1 MDPWVR
7 QWDTRCAGRPPTTD
21 EGQKDE
27 FLHPYSTRK
36 SEYEWARGEGSWADG
51 KRSWTLY
58 VCEMAGGSPR
68 VFILMYISSRRS
80 LLESG
85 VSRELFHS
93 KEQHRLS
100 LTSNENINWFRS
112 VSRHHAFKD
121 PARPARG
128 RRWRRCHGP
137 GLYVRGDLRR
147 RLE

>member
-1 MDPWVR
+1 MYPG
-7 QWDTRCAGRPPTTD
+7 TRIRMG
-21 EGQKDE
+21 E
-27 FLHPYSTRK
+27 
-36 SEYEWARGEGSWADG
+36 GEGSWAVG
-51 KRSWTLY
+51 KRSVAY
-58 VCEMAGGSPR
+58 IDYEMAGGSPR

-80 LLESG
+80 LLGSG

-100 LTSNENINWFRS
+100 LTSNENTDWFRS
-112 VSRHHAFKD
+112 VSRHNVFKD

-137 GLYVRGDLRR
+137 GLYARGDLRR